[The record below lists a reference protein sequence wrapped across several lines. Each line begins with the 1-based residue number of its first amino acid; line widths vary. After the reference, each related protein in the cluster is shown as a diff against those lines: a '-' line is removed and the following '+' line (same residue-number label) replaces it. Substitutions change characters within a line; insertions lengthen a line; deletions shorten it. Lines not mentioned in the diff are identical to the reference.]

1 MKNIL
6 FFIIFM
12 FLCAILI
19 CGCDSESELER
30 AKKDEKVA
38 QERYED
44 AVDDYYDLIKD
55 KATYDYYQQQF

>member
-1 MKNIL
+1 
-6 FFIIFM
+6 M

-30 AKKDEKVA
+30 AIKDEKAA

-44 AVDDYYDLIKD
+44 AVDDYYDFQQD
-55 KATYDYYQQQF
+55 KAIYDYYQQQF